1 VVYEPVAVT
10 NEVLDRGFTSG
21 ATGETV
27 VSRSFMGRRDI
38 AKATQSPT
46 RWPQVYRL
54 NWTSDLSTIQAT
66 AHVEIAG
73 LRSA

>member
-1 VVYEPVAVT
+1 MVYEPVAVT
-10 NEVLDRGFTSG
+10 TEVRNRGFTSG

-27 VSRSFMGRRDI
+27 VSRSFVGRRDNT
-38 AKATQSPT
+38 KPTQSP
-46 RWPQVYRL
+46 RRRPQVYRL